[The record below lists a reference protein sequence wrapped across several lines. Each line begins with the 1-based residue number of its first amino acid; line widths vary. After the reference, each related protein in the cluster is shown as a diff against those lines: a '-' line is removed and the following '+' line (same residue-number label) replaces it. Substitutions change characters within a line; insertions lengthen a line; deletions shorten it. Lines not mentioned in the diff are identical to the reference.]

1 MDKKNVYENEEVEID
16 LLELLSAL
24 KKRLWLILLAAVIG
38 GGIAGAFSKFVL
50 TPQYTSTAMMYI
62 LSKETTLTSLAD
74 LQIGSQL
81 TKDYEVIVK
90 SRPIL
95 ENVIQSLGLNLTQE
109 ELEKKITLENPA
121 DTRILSISVEDP
133 DPVMA
138 KTIVDEVANASS
150 EYIGD
155 IMEMIPPKMIEDGEV
170 PQDKSSP
177 SNSRNAMLGSL
188 LGVLLV
194 CGSIALQ
201 VILNDTVQTEE
212 DVARYLE
219 LTVLASIPE
228 RAGETEED
236 KEVMAGNVSGEHGR
250 SRKRKKVRKH

>member
-1 MDKKNVYENEEVEID
+1 MENQKTIQQTDEMEID
-16 LLELLSAL
+16 LLELLAAL
-24 KKRLWLILLAAVIG
+24 RRKLWLILLAAVIG

-62 LSKETTLTSLAD
+62 LSQETTLTSLAD

-81 TKDYEVIVK
+81 TKDYEVIVR

-95 ENVIQSLGLNLTQE
+95 EDVIQNLGLNMSHQD
-109 ELEKKITLENPA
+109 LEKKISINNPT
-121 DTRILSISVEDP
+121 DTRILSISVTDP

-170 PQDKSSP
+170 PQQKSSP
-177 SNSRNAMLGSL
+177 SNSRNAMLGAM
-188 LGVLLV
+188 LGIVLV
-194 CGSIALQ
+194 CGITVLG
-201 VILNDTVQTEE
+201 VVLNDTIQTEE
-212 DVARYLE
+212 DIEKYLGIS
-219 LTVLASIPE
+219 VLALVPE
-228 RAGETEED
+228 REGEMTVED
-236 KEVMAGNVSGEHGR
+236 KDEMASAAAEHGR
-250 SRKRKKVRKH
+250 SRKKRKGKN